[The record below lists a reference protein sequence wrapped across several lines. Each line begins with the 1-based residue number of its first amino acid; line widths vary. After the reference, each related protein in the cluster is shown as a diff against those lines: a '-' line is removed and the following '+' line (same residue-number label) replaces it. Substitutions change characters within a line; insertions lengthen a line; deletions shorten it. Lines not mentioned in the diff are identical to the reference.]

1 MELTSTAPTGQ
12 PQRRIGAPDLLE
24 AIVAATRHEVAC
36 RGQRV
41 SLDALERAAAR
52 RSPRAAAFRAGLAAP
67 GGFNVIAECKRRSPS
82 KGVLRADYHP
92 ERIAREYEA
101 AGAAAISVLTEPA
114 FFDGALR
121 HLAAVREAVALP
133 LLRKDFI
140 VSRYQLV
147 EARAAGA
154 DAALLIVAAL
164 TDDQLR
170 RLLRAAAEYG
180 LAVLVEVH
188 DRTELARALAAE
200 AGIVGVNN
208 RNLRTLAVDLDASHA
223 LIADMPPAVVAVAES
238 GLRSGADLVALRH
251 AGYHAFLV
259 GESFMTRDRPGAAL
273 REMLEACG
281 APLRRAASAVSDEH
295 GEG

>member
-1 MELTSTAPTGQ
+1 MTSTAPEGQ
-12 PQRRIGAPDLLE
+12 PPGRTAAPDLLE
-24 AIVAATRHEVAC
+24 AVVAATRHEVGH
-36 RGQRV
+36 REQRV
-41 SLDALERAAAR
+41 GLDALERAAAR
-52 RSPRAAAFRAGLAAP
+52 RTPRAAAFRAGLAAP
-67 GGFNVIAECKRRSPS
+67 GRFNVIAECKRRSPS

-92 ERIAREYEA
+92 DRIARDYEQ

-114 FFDGALR
+114 FFDGALD
-121 HLAAVREAVALP
+121 HLSAVREAVALP

-170 RLLRAAAEYG
+170 YLLRAAADYG

-200 AGIVGVNN
+200 AGIIGVNN
-208 RNLRTLAVDLDASHA
+208 RNLRTLEVDIDASRA
-223 LIADMPPAVVAVAES
+223 LIAEMPPSVVSVAES
-238 GLRSGADLVALRH
+238 GLRSGADLIALRQ
-251 AGYHAFLV
+251 AGYNAFLV
-259 GESFMTRDRPGAAL
+259 GESLVTRDCPGAAL
-273 REMLEACG
+273 QEMLEACG
-281 APLRRAASAVSDEH
+281 EAPRGAA
-295 GEG
+295 